1 MLIVER
7 NITLPTENVRRQVIS
22 IINNFVYNNIEKK
35 ARLNNWD
42 LPKIKNNLL
51 KKLKSNDDYF
61 YLGNIRTKERVTNKN
76 INFNIYVLPSEKIKG
91 SDAQYYHNPKKDDD
105 KYGEVFV
112 NFDLLFVQKEMII
125 NRIVHELI
133 HGIQKYKSFS
143 KNYSKSVKK
152 VKLTKMDWFIYYTEP
167 AEYEAQIG
175 ELMHSII
182 QNFNKTKRKNTVLY
196 LLKKILLLP
205 REKMKYTVNWYDE
218 NDPYLLDMFSNHVEF
233 LYIFINPPYIDME
246 KLSPNSKKKY
256 KDINKKI
263 ELRADKCYKL
273 FKQKLYTVYQNLK
286 EKNK

>member
-22 IINNFVYNNIEKK
+22 IVNNFVYNNIEKK

-42 LPKIKNNLL
+42 LQKIKNHLL

-76 INFNIYVLPSEKIKG
+76 MNFNLYVSPPEKLKG
-91 SDAQYYHNPKKDDD
+91 SDAQYYHNPAEDDD

-112 NFDLLFVQKEMII
+112 NFDLLFGQKEIII
-125 NRIVHELI
+125 NKIVHELI

-143 KNYSKSVKK
+143 KNYSKAVKK
-152 VKLTKMDWFIYYTEP
+152 IKFNKMDWFIYYTEP
-167 AEYEAQIG
+167 SEYEAQIG
-175 ELMHSII
+175 ELTYNII
-182 QNFNKTKRKNTVLY
+182 QYFNKTKRKNTVLY
-196 LLKKILLLP
+196 LLKRILLLTN
-205 REKMKYTVNWYDE
+205 EKMKYLINWYDE
-218 NDPYLLDMFSNHVEF
+218 NDPHLSNMFSNHLNF
-233 LYIFINPPYIDME
+233 IYRIINPPYIDME
-246 KLSPNSKKKY
+246 KLSPSFRKKY

-263 ELRADKCYKL
+263 ELKSNKCYKL